1 MKKYLIE
8 FSEKAVTALKQ
19 LNSIGDSEIQT
30 LFVTKDQKMIGTLTD
45 GDIRRGLLNGLDTSA
60 PIISFMNTNFKLIYS
75 NKIDLDEITKCRL
88 NNIKL
93 LPILDENDRIVN
105 LIDLTKTITK
115 LPLTAVLMAG
125 GLGSRLSPLT
135 DNTPKPMLIVGEKPI
150 LEHNIDRLI
159 KFGIQEIFISIKY
172 LKEQIID
179 YFGDGRRKGIS
190 IKYIVEEE
198 PLGTIGA
205 LSLLDKISDR
215 TILLMNSDILTDAD
229 LELMYRNHIL
239 HKKRMTVLS
248 IPYRIDIPYAVMET
262 EEEKVL
268 NFQEKPSLTYYTNG
282 SVYLL
287 DTDLI
292 SKIPRNSFYNAT
304 DLMEQLLTNKELG
317 HYSHKGFW
325 LDIGKPKDYEQS
337 QDIIGK
343 LKL

>member
-8 FSEKAVTALKQ
+8 FSEKAFTALKK
-19 LNSIGDSEIQT
+19 LNSIEDTESRT

-45 GDIRRGLLNGLDTSA
+45 GDIRRGLLKGFDMSV
-60 PIISFMNTNFKLIYS
+60 PIASLMNTNFKLIYED
-75 NKIDLDEITKCRL
+75 NIDLDEIAKYRQD
-88 NNIKL
+88 NIKL
-93 LPILDENDRIVN
+93 VPILDENDRIVN
-105 LIDLTKTITK
+105 LIDLTKTLTK

-135 DNTPKPMLIVGEKPI
+135 DNTPKPMLLVGEKPI
-150 LEHNIDRLI
+150 LEHSIDRLI

-179 YFGDGRRKGIS
+179 YFGDGSQKGIS
-190 IKYIVEEE
+190 IKYIVEDE

-205 LSLLDKISDR
+205 LSLMDETSNKR
-215 TILLMNSDILTDAD
+215 ILLMNSDILTDVD
-229 LELMYRNHIL
+229 FELMYRNHIL
-239 HKKRMTVLS
+239 HQNRMTVLS
-248 IPYRIDIPYAVMET
+248 IPYRIDVPYAVMKT
-262 EEEKVL
+262 KNEKVL

-282 SVYLL
+282 GVYLM
-287 DTDLI
+287 DVDLV

-304 DLMEQLLTNKELG
+304 DLMNQLLTNKELG
-317 HYSHKGFW
+317 HYSHKGYW

-337 QDIIGK
+337 QDLISK

>member
-8 FSEKAVTALKQ
+8 FSEKAFTALKQ
-19 LNSIGDSEIQT
+19 LNSIVDTESRT

-45 GDIRRGLLNGLDTSA
+45 GDIRRGLLKGFDMSV
-60 PIISFMNTNFKLIYS
+60 PIVSFMNTNFKLIYED
-75 NKIDLDEITKCRL
+75 NIDLDEIAKYRQD
-88 NNIKL
+88 NIKL
-93 LPILDENDRIVN
+93 VPILDENDRIVN
-105 LIDLTKTITK
+105 LIDLTKTLTK

-135 DNTPKPMLIVGEKPI
+135 DNIPKPMLLIGEKPI

-159 KFGIQEIFISIKY
+159 KFGIQEIFISVKY

-179 YFGDGRRKGIS
+179 YFGNGSQKGIS

-205 LSLLDKISDR
+205 LSLMGETSYKR
-215 TILLMNSDILTDAD
+215 ILLMNSDILTDVD
-229 LELMYRNHIL
+229 FELMYRNHIL
-239 HKKRMTVLS
+239 HQKKMTVLS
-248 IPYRIDIPYAVMET
+248 IPYQIDIPYAVMET
-262 EEEKVL
+262 KGEKVL

-282 SVYLL
+282 GVYLM
-287 DTDLI
+287 DVDLV

-304 DLMEQLLTNKELG
+304 DLMKQLLTKKELG
-317 HYSHKGFW
+317 HYSHKGYW
-325 LDIGKPKDYEQS
+325 LDIGKPKDYKQS
-337 QDIIGK
+337 QDLISK

>member
-8 FSEKAVTALKQ
+8 FSEKAFTALKQ
-19 LNSIGDSEIQT
+19 LNSIVDTESRT

-45 GDIRRGLLNGLDTSA
+45 GDIRRGLLKGFDMSV
-60 PIISFMNTNFKLIYS
+60 PIVSFMNTNFKLIYED
-75 NKIDLDEITKCRL
+75 NIDLDEIAKYRQD
-88 NNIKL
+88 NIKL
-93 LPILDENDRIVN
+93 VPILDENDQIVN
-105 LIDLTKTITK
+105 LIDLTKTLTK

-179 YFGDGRRKGIS
+179 YFGDGSQKGIS
-190 IKYIVEEE
+190 IKYIVEKE

-205 LSLLDKISDR
+205 LSLMGETSYKR
-215 TILLMNSDILTDAD
+215 ILLMNSDILTDVD
-229 LELMYRNHIL
+229 FELMYRNHIL
-239 HKKRMTVLS
+239 HQKKMTVLS
-248 IPYRIDIPYAVMET
+248 IPYQIDIPYAVMET
-262 EEEKVL
+262 KGEKVL

-282 SVYLL
+282 GVYLM
-287 DTDLI
+287 DVDLV

-304 DLMEQLLTNKELG
+304 DLMQQLLKNKELG

-337 QDIIGK
+337 QELISK

>member
-8 FSEKAVTALKQ
+8 FSENAATALKQ
-19 LNSIGDSEIQT
+19 LNSIGDTESQT
-30 LFVTKDQKMIGTLTD
+30 LFVTKDQKMIGTITD
-45 GDIRRGLLNGLDTSA
+45 GDIRRGLLKGHDTSV
-60 PIISFMNTNFKLIYS
+60 PIVSFMNTNFKLIYKD
-75 NKIDLDEITKCRL
+75 KIDIDEIAKYRQDH
-88 NNIKL
+88 IKL
-93 LPILDENDRIVN
+93 IPILDENDRIVN
-105 LIDLTKTITK
+105 LIDLTKTLTK

-135 DNTPKPMLIVGEKPI
+135 DSTPKPMLIVGKKPL

-172 LKEQIID
+172 LKEQIIN
-179 YFGDGRRKGIS
+179 YFGDGSQKGIS
-190 IKYIVEEE
+190 IKYIVEKE

-205 LSLLDKISDR
+205 LSLMGETSNKR
-215 TILLMNSDILTDAD
+215 ILLMNSDILTDVD
-229 LELMYRNHIL
+229 FELMYRNHIL
-239 HKKRMTVLS
+239 HQKKMTVLS
-248 IPYRIDIPYAVMET
+248 IPYQIDIPYAVMET
-262 EEEKVL
+262 KDEKVL

-282 SVYLL
+282 GVYLM
-287 DTDLI
+287 DVDLV

-304 DLMEQLLTNKELG
+304 DLMQQLLTNKELG

-337 QDIIGK
+337 QDLISK

>member
-282 SVYLL
+282 GVYLL

>member
-19 LNSIGDSEIQT
+19 LNSIGDTESQT

-45 GDIRRGLLNGLDTSA
+45 GDIRRGLLKGLDTSV
-60 PIISFMNTNFKLIYS
+60 PIVSFMNTNFKLIYKD
-75 NKIDLDEITKCRL
+75 KIDLDKIAKYRQD
-88 NNIKL
+88 NIKL

-105 LIDLTKTITK
+105 LIDLTKTLTK

-135 DNTPKPMLIVGEKPI
+135 DNTPKPMLLVGEKPI
-150 LEHNIDRLI
+150 IEHNIDRLI

-179 YFGDGRRKGIS
+179 YFGDGSQKGIS

-205 LSLLDKISDR
+205 LSLMDETSNNR
-215 TILLMNSDILTDAD
+215 ILLMNSDILTDVD

-239 HKKRMTVLS
+239 HQKRMTVLS

-262 EEEKVL
+262 EDEKVL

-282 SVYLL
+282 GVYLI
-287 DTDLI
+287 DVDLV

-304 DLMEQLLTNKELG
+304 DLMEQLLTNEELG

-337 QDIIGK
+337 QDLIGK